1 MWVNSQGK
9 EFALII
15 RVFFSFVSGP
25 NFVSASS
32 ARDGWMDDLRLC
44 ILFNNISVISEQL
57 EVDNERL
64 CAMEPRLGLVR
75 FCLEQG

>member
-1 MWVNSQGK
+1 M
-9 EFALII
+9 
-15 RVFFSFVSGP
+15 
-25 NFVSASS
+25 SASS
-32 ARDGWMDDLRLC
+32 ARDGWMNDLRLC
-44 ILFNNISVISEQL
+44 ILFNNISVISGQL